1 MYLTTPFPK
10 KSDFNNNWKELI
22 FNTCLLKLKIY
33 NDILLLLLLF
43 IIIIIL
49 TTPHLREVNFN

>member
-22 FNTCLLKLKIY
+22 FYTCLLKLKIY
-33 NDILLLLLLF
+33 HDILLLLLLLF
-43 IIIIIL
+43 IIIL
-49 TTPHLREVNFN
+49 TTPRLREVNFN